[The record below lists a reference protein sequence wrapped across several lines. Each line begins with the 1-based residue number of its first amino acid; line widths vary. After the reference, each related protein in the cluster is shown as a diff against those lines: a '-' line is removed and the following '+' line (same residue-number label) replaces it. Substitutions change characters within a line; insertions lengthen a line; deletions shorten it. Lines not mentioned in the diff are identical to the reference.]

1 MSEFD
6 QDLWSERTELMLLTS
21 DEKVRPILTAF
32 ISVTDNTVG

>member
-6 QDLWSERTELMLLTS
+6 QDLWSEMTEVMLLTS
-21 DEKVRPILTAF
+21 DEKVGPVLSGF